1 MMRVMMDRRHRTA
14 RVVQAQT
21 DCQRRLL
28 LGVVILA
35 ALSAVLAPACGSSG
49 PGTRAGRAQVRVAAA
64 ADLDAAL
71 GDLIARFSATH
82 AVDVSASY
90 GSSGTFFAQI
100 LNGAP
105 FDIFLSADVEYPRQL
120 AERGLTLAGG
130 NFEYAVGR
138 LVLWT
143 PPATGPGM
151 QGGEVTSLGSLTG
164 DAVKHVSIANPEHAP
179 YGRAAVAALRT
190 AGVYDAVKPK
200 LVYGENVAQALQFAQ
215 SGSADAAI
223 VAMSLA
229 LSPNLEGGGRWV
241 EVPADSYPRLEQGG
255 AILRG
260 VKDVEAAMALRA
272 FLTGSDGRAVLQ
284 RFGFGLPEH

>member
-1 MMRVMMDRRHRTA
+1 M
-14 RVVQAQT
+14 
-21 DCQRRLL
+21 DCQRRCPLRRSL
-28 LGVVILA
+28 LGVVVGAALIAALA
-35 ALSAVLAPACGSSG
+35 AACGSSG

-64 ADLDAAL
+64 ADLNAAL
-71 GDLIARFSATH
+71 GELIARFSATR

-90 GSSGTFFAQI
+90 GSSGTFFSQI

-130 NFEYAVGR
+130 NFQYAVGR

-143 PPATGPGM
+143 PPTPD
-151 QGGEVTSLGSLTG
+151 QGNQKVDVMSLASLTA

-179 YGRAAVAALRT
+179 YGRAAVAALRS
-190 AGVYDAVKPK
+190 AGAYDAVKPK

-223 VAMSLA
+223 VAMSLV
-229 LSPNLEGGGRWV
+229 LSPNLKGGGRWV
-241 EVPADSYPRLEQGG
+241 EVPADSYPPLQQGG

-260 VKDVEAAMALRA
+260 VKDVEAAMAFRA
-272 FLTGSDGRAVLQ
+272 FLTGPDGRAALQ
-284 RFGFGLPEH
+284 QYGFGLPEQ